1 MPRVRSRVVGCAAAL
16 GLIAALA
23 ACSTGGGGGSDLG
36 SGAQPVNNR
45 VVCGYV
51 AQLANSAT
59 ALQRV
64 DVRDP
69 AEFSKALDTAVKQY
83 VATLD
88 QIAPL
93 VGAKLEPTVTDVRKL
108 VEAHQFAQADTARVP
123 LDTWTA
129 DHC

>member
-1 MPRVRSRVVGCAAAL
+1 VRSRLVGCAAAL
-16 GLIAALA
+16 GLTAALA

-36 SGAQPVNNR
+36 SGTQPVNNG

-51 AQLANSAT
+51 AQLPNSAA

-69 AEFSKALDTAVKQY
+69 AQFATALDNAVKQY

-93 VGAKLEPTVTDVRKL
+93 VDSKLKPTVSDVRRL
-108 VEAHQFAQADTARVP
+108 VMAHQFAQADTARVP

>member
-1 MPRVRSRVVGCAAAL
+1 MRSRVVGCASAL
-16 GLIAALA
+16 GLTLVLA

-36 SGAQPVNNR
+36 SGTQPVNNR

-51 AQLANSAT
+51 AQLPNSAA
-59 ALQRV
+59 ALQRA

-69 AEFSKALDTAVKQY
+69 AQFSTVLDTAVKQY

-93 VGAKLEPTVTDVRKL
+93 IDPKLKSTVSNVRKL
-108 VEAHQFAQADTARVP
+108 VVAHEFAQANDARVP